1 MLIGLDLGTTTIKA
15 VTYDPALGR
24 VGAVAA
30 RPTPVSHPQPGYSEH
45 DPEALWA
52 TVGECLREV
61 LAKDPGQAVAGLAIA
76 SFAEAGL
83 PLDGEMQ
90 PLYPIIAWYDRRCE
104 PQAAWWDTQ
113 FSDAELHAITGQ
125 QSSPS
130 FGVNKW
136 LWLRE
141 NRPEVARRT
150 AKWLSANDYILYR
163 LSGEQ
168 ATDYSLASR
177 TQMFDQR
184 RLNWSPEILGLAR
197 LSMEQLP
204 CPRPAG
210 TRVGR
215 VTSEAAHLSGVPEG
229 TPCVLGGHDHLCA
242 SFAAGAYGPG
252 MVADSS
258 GTAEAVAVALPAF
271 QTSAALAQAS
281 YACYAHV
288 APGQYVLKGGLKLSG
303 GAVDWLARLLAGLE
317 PGLPYAQLLAR
328 AEIGVGRR
336 AGPLWLPHWL
346 GSGTPEGDRH
356 SLAALV
362 GVRAEHDQG
371 DVFRGL
377 LESLA
382 FWLRHNLEEMQRL
395 SGQTTGPVAII
406 GGTVR
411 LGLLTQLKADVLNRP
426 VSVPEL
432 PEGAAIGAALLA
444 GLGTGIFADPAEA
457 IGSLRY
463 GKTEVTPDPAHA
475 AWYDA
480 LYRESYLPLYA
491 ALRVVNEGLG
501 RLQRGESRP

>member
-15 VTYDPALGR
+15 VTYDPDLGR
-24 VGAVAA
+24 VRAVAA
-30 RPTPVSHPQPGYSEH
+30 RPTPVNHPEPGYSEH
-45 DPEALWA
+45 EPEALWA

-61 LAKDPGQAVAGLAIA
+61 LAHDRGQPIDGLAIA

-83 PLDGEMQ
+83 PLDGEMR

-113 FSDAELHAITGQ
+113 FADAELHAITGQ
-125 QSSPS
+125 QNSPS
-130 FGVNKW
+130 FGLNKW
-136 LWLRE
+136 LWIRE
-141 NRPEVARRT
+141 NRPDVARQT
-150 AKWLSANDYILYR
+150 ARWLSANDTILYR
-163 LSGEQ
+163 LCGEQ

-177 TQMFDQR
+177 TLLFDQR
-184 RLNWSPEILGLAR
+184 RLDWSPEILGRVGLRA
-197 LSMEQLP
+197 EQLP
-204 CPRPAG
+204 RPRPAG
-210 TRVGR
+210 TAVGK
-215 VTSEAAHLSGVPEG
+215 VTSAAAEMTGVPQG

-242 SFAAGAYGPG
+242 AFAAGAYQPG
-252 MVADSS
+252 VVVDST
-258 GTAEAVAVALPAF
+258 GTAEAVAVSLPAF
-271 QTSAALAQAS
+271 QTSAALAQGS
-281 YACYAHV
+281 FACYAHV
-288 APGQYVLKGGLKLSG
+288 APGQYVLKGGLKLMG

-317 PGLPYAQLLAR
+317 PRLPYEELLAM
-328 AEIGVGRR
+328 AEQGVGRR

-371 DVFRGL
+371 DLFRAI

-395 SGQTTGPVAII
+395 SGQTTGPVAIL

-411 LGLLTQLKADVLNRP
+411 LGLLTQLKADVLNQA

-444 GLGTGIFADPAEA
+444 GLGAAVFASPAEA
-457 IGSLRY
+457 VASLRY
-463 GKTEVTPDPAHA
+463 GKIEVAPDPARA
-475 AWYDA
+475 GWYDR
-480 LYRESYLPLYA
+480 LYQQSYLPLYST
-491 ALRVVNEGLG
+491 LRGVNESLG
-501 RLQRGESRP
+501 RQQRQS

>member
-15 VTYDPALGR
+15 ITYDPIAGR
-24 VGAVAA
+24 VGATSA
-30 RPTPVSHPQPGYSEH
+30 RPTPVTHPQPGYSEH
-45 DPEALWA
+45 NPEQFWA
-52 TVGECLREV
+52 TAAECLREL
-61 LAKDPGQAVAGLAIA
+61 LAHETGQAVTGLAIA

-83 PLDGEMQ
+83 PLDAEMR

-113 FSDAELHAITGQ
+113 FTDAELHAITGQ

-136 LWLRE
+136 LWLKE
-141 NRPEVARRT
+141 NRPDLARST
-150 AKWLSANDYILYR
+150 AHWLSANDYILWR

-177 TQMFDQR
+177 TQMFDQY
-184 RLNWSPEILGLAR
+184 RLDWSPEILARAGLMA
-197 LSMEQLP
+197 EQLP
-204 CPRPAG
+204 RARPAG

-215 VTSEAAHLSGVPEG
+215 VTRAAAEASGLPEG

-242 SFAAGAYGPG
+242 SLAAGAYRPG
-252 MVADSS
+252 MVVDST
-258 GTAEAVAVALPAF
+258 GTAEAVAVALAGF

-303 GAVDWLARLLAGLE
+303 GAVDWLARLLAGLD
-317 PGLPYAQLLAR
+317 PHLPYERLLTR
-328 AEIGVGRR
+328 AESGVGQR

-371 DVFRGL
+371 DLFRGL

-382 FWLRHNLEEMQRL
+382 FWLRHNLEQMQRL
-395 SGQTTGPVAII
+395 SGQSTGPVAII

-411 LGLLTQLKADVLNRP
+411 LGLLTQLKADVLNRAI
-426 VSVPEL
+426 SVPEL
-432 PEGAAIGAALLA
+432 PEAAAIGAALLA
-444 GLGTGIFADPAEA
+444 GLGTGTFADPAQA
-457 IGSLRY
+457 VGSLRY
-463 GKTEVTPDPAHA
+463 GKTEVAPDPE
-475 AWYDA
+475 
-480 LYRESYLPLYA
+480 R
-491 ALRVVNEGLG
+491 R
-501 RLQRGESRP
+501 RLV